1 MGVFGAD
8 GAAHGAGTEVAG
20 AAVGDIVALHF
31 AVALDVSA
39 FVIDETDTAL
49 VTVFQRRTDG
59 ALLNVGLTLLA
70 PSAEMG
76 AALGSPLEE
85 VFALGGAE
93 VAARGV
99 AMAFAV
105 GFGWLVV
112 VAEAENFSLC
122 GEGESSD
129 ESASEHCD
137 EQFFHDRNSSKGL
150 RGGDAATSKGDRE
163 TD

>member
-20 AAVGDIVALHF
+20 AAVGDILALEF
-31 AVALDVSA
+31 AEALDVSA
-39 FVIDETDTAL
+39 FVVDETDAAL

-59 ALLNVGLTLLA
+59 AFLNVGLTLLA
-70 PSAEMG
+70 PSAVMG
-76 AALGSPLEE
+76 GALGLPLEE

-93 VAARGV
+93 VAARGD
-99 AMAFAV
+99 AMAGAV
-105 GFGWLVV
+105 GFGWFVV

-122 GEGESSD
+122 GEGEGSD

-137 EQFFHDRNSSKGL
+137 EQFFHGRNSSRGL
-150 RGGDAATSKGDRE
+150 RSGDVATSKGDRE